1 MDAIRRWALL
11 TCTAAVLCTLLSR
24 LFPDS
29 ALGRQG
35 RLLLPCIFLCVT
47 LSPLLSMR
55 WSLPALPQTQTAA
68 DTAALE
74 ARMRQQTVA
83 QVNTTLLRMINQA
96 LQSYGLQ
103 AEKVV
108 ADTDIAA
115 DGSIDIGQITVYVD
129 SRTAQR
135 SVLVKQVAE
144 KRLGTTVVVAQKEAG
159 NG

>member
-83 QVNTTLLRMINQA
+83 QVNTTL
-96 LQSYGLQ
+96 Q

-144 KRLGTTVVVAQKEAG
+144 KRLGTAVVVAQKEAG